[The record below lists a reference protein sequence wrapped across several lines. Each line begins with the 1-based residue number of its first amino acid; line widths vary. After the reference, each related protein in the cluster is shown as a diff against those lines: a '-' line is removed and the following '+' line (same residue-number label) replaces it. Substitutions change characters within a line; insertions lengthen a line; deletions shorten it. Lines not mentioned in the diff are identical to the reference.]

1 MATTVRIEIDSSA
14 IRQLLRGEEI
24 QADLRRRAEKI
35 AQAAGPGHK
44 VENKVGPNRAHARVV
59 TDTMPARY
67 HEATGRTLTRAL
79 DAGR

>member
-1 MATTVRIEIDSSA
+1 MASTVRIDVNRRT
-14 IRQLLRGEEI
+14 IRELLRGEEI
-24 QADLRRRAEKI
+24 QRELKARAEKI

-44 VENKVGPNRAHARVV
+44 VDTKVGPNRAHARVS
-59 TDTMPARY
+59 TDTFPARY